1 MRGSSM
7 VGFLL
12 ALGGPLMIGGC
23 AMEQGA
29 HGASAASAGRQCFRA
44 ADVNGFSPIDRDT
57 VDVTVGAGRT
67 YRLELFAPCQDVN
80 WSQRIAIRSRGSSW
94 ICTGNSLQAELI
106 VPDAIGPD
114 RCLVNSIRR
123 LTEEERD
130 AARRRR

>member
-1 MRGSSM
+1 MRGSNM

-23 AMEQGA
+23 TMEQGA
-29 HGASAASAGRQCFRA
+29 HSASAASAGRQCFRA

-94 ICTGNSLQAELI
+94 ICTGNALQAELI
-106 VPDAIGPD
+106 VPNAIGPD

-123 LTEEERD
+123 LTDEERN
-130 AARRRR
+130 AAGRRR